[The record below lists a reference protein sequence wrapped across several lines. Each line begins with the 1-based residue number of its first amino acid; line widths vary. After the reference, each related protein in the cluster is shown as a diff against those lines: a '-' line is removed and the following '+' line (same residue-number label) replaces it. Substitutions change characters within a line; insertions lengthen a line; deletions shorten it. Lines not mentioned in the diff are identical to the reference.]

1 MRFIHLLC
9 LLPLLCGIC
18 IAQSQ
23 DNDQDKDTNFPVGPQ
38 YLVNVGSPMFLR
50 PIATPSLNL
59 GSGQAAATGNTSE
72 SSTGAE
78 AAPGP
83 VTQSSSSSLFDIY
96 YGAPTQ
102 TSSEVAGQASGEAS
116 GGTSD
121 IEVSAAKVP
130 ASLPASIVNVG
141 VTEMLDPR
149 SLRARDYGMDVG
161 EVAAYWKSHKL
172 HASRVYTNADI
183 ERLHRG

>member
-1 MRFIHLLC
+1 MRFIRLLY

-23 DNDQDKDTNFPVGPQ
+23 DNDQNKDTNFAVGPQ
-38 YLVNVGSPMFLR
+38 YLVTSGSPMFLR
-50 PIATPSLNL
+50 AIATPSLNL
-59 GSGQAAATGNTSE
+59 GSAPAAAAGNASE
-72 SSTGAE
+72 PSTGAE
-78 AAPGP
+78 TAPGP
-83 VTQSSSSSLFDIY
+83 AGQSSSSSLLDIY

-102 TSSEVAGQASGEAS
+102 TSSEMTGQAS

-121 IEVSAAKVP
+121 IEVSSAKVP

-141 VTEMLDPR
+141 VTEMLDPH